1 MNAENLKKLVNE
13 LTDIIAKERKTVGL
27 ILTFSVAIKLGFY
40 VLEKQYLAV
49 PANLDIVKSSIRP
62 DEKEESPIYISENS
76 STALFPFYPATASY
90 EELVQLGFSSKAAN
104 ILINYRTKGGQ
115 FRTKED
121 VKKIYGVTTDLYQR
135 VAPYILIQNE
145 TSSYSKEPSR
155 VNKSEPK
162 PIDINTASLDEW
174 KALPGI
180 GDYFAKKFVEKRE
193 GLGAYIDIAQI
204 AELYRFPDSSFQKI
218 KPYLNLKKG
227 HILKI
232 NINSAAEEELRK
244 HPYILKWQADDILR
258 HRPIYGLEDLY
269 ELKTYSDKT
278 KNQFVGSYFEF

>member
-27 ILTFSVAIKLGFY
+27 ILTFSLAIKLGFY
-40 VLEKQYLAV
+40 WLNNQYLAA
-49 PANLDIVKSSIRP
+49 PDNLEIVKSNLTP
-62 DEKEESPIYISENS
+62 NDNGESATFHSQNTTS
-76 STALFPFYPATASY
+76 SLFPFYPATASHD
-90 EELVQLGFSSKAAN
+90 ELVLLGFSAKTAN
-104 ILINYRTKGGQ
+104 ILINYRKKGGQ
-115 FRTKED
+115 FRSKED
-121 VKKIYGVTTDLYQR
+121 VKKIYSVTPDLYHR
-135 VAPYILIQNE
+135 LAPYILIQSE
-145 TSSYSKEPSR
+145 ASSYSKES
-155 VNKSEPK
+155 KSYTRAEPK
-162 PIDINTASLDEW
+162 PIDINTAGLDEW

-180 GDYFAKKFVEKRE
+180 GDYFAKKFIEKRE

-227 HILKI
+227 RILKI
-232 NINSAAEEELRK
+232 NINSASEDELRK

-258 HRPIYGLEDLY
+258 HRPIYGLNDLY
-269 ELKTYSDKT
+269 ELKTYRDKT

>member
-27 ILTFSVAIKLGFY
+27 ILTFSLAIKLGFY
-40 VLEKQYLAV
+40 VLDNQYLAA
-49 PANLDIVKSSIRP
+49 PDNLEIVKSNLTPNDKGATTTFHSQ
-62 DEKEESPIYISENS
+62 NTTS
-76 STALFPFYPATASY
+76 SLFPFYPSTASHDD
-90 EELVQLGFSSKAAN
+90 LVRLGFSAKAAN
-104 ILINYRTKGGQ
+104 ILINYRKKGGQ
-115 FRTKED
+115 FRRKED
-121 VKKIYGVTTDLYQR
+121 VKKIYGVSTELYQR
-135 VAPYILIQNE
+135 LAPYILIHSE
-145 TSSYSKEPSR
+145 ASSYSKESKSST
-155 VNKSEPK
+155 KSEPK

-180 GDYFAKKFVEKRE
+180 GDYFAKKIVEKRE

-227 HILKI
+227 RILKI
-232 NINSAAEEELRK
+232 NINSASEDELRK

-258 HRPIYGLEDLY
+258 HRPIYGLNDLY
-269 ELKTYSDKT
+269 ELKTYRDKT

>member
-1 MNAENLKKLVNE
+1 MNAENLKILVNE

-27 ILTFSVAIKLGFY
+27 ILTFSLAIKLGFY
-40 VLEKQYLAV
+40 WLNNQYLAA
-49 PANLDIVKSSIRP
+49 PDNLEIVKSNLNPNDSG
-62 DEKEESPIYISENS
+62 ESATYHSKNTTS
-76 STALFPFYPATASY
+76 SLFPFYTVTARH
-90 EELVQLGFSSKAAN
+90 EELVQLGFSAKAAN

-121 VKKIYGVTTDLYQR
+121 VKKIYGVTPDLYQR
-135 VAPYILIQNE
+135 LAPYILIQSE
-145 TSSYSKEPSR
+145 ASSYSNES
-155 VNKSEPK
+155 KSYTRAEPK

-227 HILKI
+227 RILKI
-232 NINSAAEEELRK
+232 NINSATEDELRK

-258 HRPIYGLEDLY
+258 HRPIYGLNDLY